1 MSGEFPKR
9 FPPPLGRVTV
19 GADGFIYPVTEEPFI
34 ECGQRVTL
42 RGVGLVECIRRKG
55 HPVAINYGHSN
66 GYEEWCFD
74 ADRSEG

>member
-1 MSGEFPKR
+1 MSQVIPQR

-19 GADGFIYPVTEEPFI
+19 GKDGLIYPVMEAPFI

-42 RGVGLVECIRRKG
+42 RGVGLVECIRRMG
-55 HPVAINYGHSN
+55 HPVAIHYGHSN

-74 ADRSEG
+74 EEEA